1 VCVSVPFWKGLTVN
15 SCWSWGCVVLD
26 FDGEGKKKVAIS
38 AWNSG
43 LTTVKGIQDMLNNIE
58 RYTIV
63 MLLFVLL
70 DEIQKHYRIY
80 TFFCYCLF
88 LFSFLFLLV
97 VYKQL

>member
-1 VCVSVPFWKGLTVN
+1 VRFGAILEGFDSQQLLELGLRCVGLRRRR
-15 SCWSWGCVVLD
+15 
-26 FDGEGKKKVAIS
+26 EKKK
-38 AWNSG
+38 SG
-43 LTTVKGIQDMLNNIE
+43 DLRMELRSGHGQGIQDTLNNME